1 MVVKIAKAQHDSKG
15 ELFMTQHPIP
25 VLASCVT
32 LACGA
37 LLAGC
42 ASHQM
47 PLSPGHLNEA
57 PRPAGAIPEPVQQSS
72 VLAAP
77 LPAAKAETYSVTVHK
92 VPVQS
97 LLFALA
103 RDAGMNV
110 DIHPQIEGSVTL
122 NALNQTLPQLLARI
136 SKQVDMRYEIDGKNL
151 LVLPDAPVWRNYK
164 VDYVNMARSTN
175 SSVNI
180 ATQIS
185 TAGGGSNAINPNGS
199 SQGSGSNGNNN
210 STTLVVNRSEN
221 NFWYSL
227 EKNIRDLLRETTL
240 NDPQVDP
247 LAQLNQQLTN
257 AQGNVQGQPGQ
268 PGQAQSPGGYAQ
280 APAGAGGQYAPGQ
293 QQGSATPAQPLDANG
308 MPLLKLANKGSPS
321 SVVVNVEGGLIAVR
335 ATGRQ
340 HEKIAEFLDVVL
352 HSAKRNEYQQGI
364 NWSRLTG
371 SLSLTQKQ
379 VGTSP
384 LSSGVTPGATP
395 GIFVLNYLKDSFS
408 TTIQLLESFGKVKV
422 LSSPKISVLNNQT
435 AMLKVVDNN
444 VFFTIKVTPAVISST
459 GTITTPATYESKLET
474 VPVGFVMSVT
484 PQISDSDEVTL
495 NVRPTITRIVGYVQD
510 PNPALATAS
519 VVSRVPVI
527 QARELESIMKVGNGQ
542 IAVMG
547 GLMQDSIDNAKDG
560 VPGLSSLPLV
570 GNLFTYRNETNSKT
584 ELVIFMRPVVVKD
597 ASIDGDYR
605 DYRYLLPG
613 QAPLNSQPYTEG
625 APAAV
630 QPQARA
636 LKKAERAKQNSL
648 PDEELEKPS
657 EAYDQVLALAPADAM
672 PPRPAP
678 AAAPPVSAAST
689 LSLEPL
695 G

>member
-1 MVVKIAKAQHDSKG
+1 MKK
-15 ELFMTQHPIP
+15 
-25 VLASCVT
+25 
-32 LACGA
+32 LACSLVPM
-37 LLAGC
+37 LLLGC
-42 ASHQM
+42 ATRALPPSSTHI
-47 PLSPGHLNEA
+47 SEA
-57 PRPAGAIPEPVQQSS
+57 PRAAGAIPEPVRQS
-72 VLAAP
+72 AM
-77 LPAAKAETYSVTVHK
+77 LPPPKPTAKVETYSVTVHK

-103 RDAGMNV
+103 RDAGLNV
-110 DIHPQIEGSVTL
+110 DVHPGVEGSVTL
-122 NALNQTLPQLLARI
+122 NALDQTLPQLLSRI
-136 SKQVDMRYEIDGKNL
+136 QRQVDMRYEINGTTL
-151 LVLPDAPVWRNYK
+151 TVLPDTPEWRNYK
-164 VDYVNMARSTN
+164 VDYVNIARSTN

-185 TAGGGSNAINPNGS
+185 TTGGGSSASNPVAAATTTGQGS
-199 SQGSGSNGNNN
+199 STGGGSFGGNSSTNNPSNN
-210 STTLVVNRSEN
+210 STTVVNNRSDN

-240 NDPQVDP
+240 NDVQTDP

-257 AQGNVQGQPGQ
+257 AQGNAQGQQTQAGQQGQQQNQGGNGQ
-268 PGQAQSPGGYAQ
+268 PQAAGGQYGAQ
-280 APAGAGGQYAPGQ
+280 APMQAGGQYAPPQ
-293 QQGSATPAQPLDANG
+293 QQGNAGASAGPALDANG
-308 MPLLKLANKGSPS
+308 LPLLKLANKGSPS

-352 HSAKRNEYQQGI
+352 HSAKRQVLIEATIIEVRLSNEYQQGI

-371 SLSLTQKQ
+371 SLQLRQQQ
-379 VGTSP
+379 VGTTP
-384 LSSGVTPGATP
+384 LPSGVTPGTTP

-435 AMLKVVDNN
+435 AMLKVVDNH

-519 VVSRVPVI
+519 VISRVPVI

-560 VPGLSSLPLV
+560 VPGLSSLPVL
-570 GNLFTYRNETNSKT
+570 GNLFSYRNEANSKT

-625 APAAV
+625 PPAAAA
-630 QPQARA
+630 QPQAR
-636 LKKAERAKQNSL
+636 LQGDF
-648 PDEELEKPS
+648 P
-657 EAYDQVLALAPADAM
+657 
-672 PPRPAP
+672 
-678 AAAPPVSAAST
+678 
-689 LSLEPL
+689 
-695 G
+695 

>member
-1 MVVKIAKAQHDSKG
+1 MLVKIIKAQHDSKG
-15 ELFMTQHPIP
+15 ELFMIQHPIP
-25 VLASCVT
+25 VLASWVA
-32 LACGA
+32 LACSA
-37 LLAGC
+37 MLAGC
-42 ASHQM
+42 AAHQT
-47 PLSPGHLNEA
+47 PLSPGHINA
-57 PRPAGAIPEPVQQSS
+57 PPRPAGAIPEPVQQSS
-72 VLAAP
+72 ALAAP
-77 LPAAKAETYSVTVHK
+77 LPAPKVETYSVTVHK

-103 RDAGMNV
+103 RDAGMNI

-122 NALNQTLPQLLARI
+122 NALNQTLPQLLSRI
-136 SKQVDMRYEIDGKNL
+136 GRQVDMRYEIDGKNL
-151 LVLPDAPVWRNYK
+151 TVLPDAPVWRNYK

-185 TAGGGSNAINPNGS
+185 TAGGGGGNSSNPVGNT
-199 SQGSGSNGNNN
+199 QGSGGNGNNN

-240 NDPQVDP
+240 NDVQVDP
-247 LAQLNQQLTN
+247 LAQLNQQLTSVPGQ
-257 AQGNVQGQPGQ
+257 QGQQGQPQNQ
-268 PGQAQSPGGYAQ
+268 PGNV
-280 APAGAGGQYAPGQ
+280 PASGAAGQFGTQPPMQNGGQNSGLYAPGQ
-293 QQGSATPAQPLDANG
+293 QVAGQNANPGQPLDANG

-340 HEKIAEFLDVVL
+340 HEKIAEFLDAVV
-352 HSAKRNEYQQGI
+352 HSAKRQVLIEATIIEVRLSNEYQQGI

-379 VGTSP
+379 VGTQA

-510 PNPALATAS
+510 PNPALASAN
-519 VVSRVPVI
+519 VQSRVPVI
-527 QARELESIMKVGNGQ
+527 QARELESIMKVSNGQ

-547 GLMQDSIDNAKDG
+547 GLMQDSIDNARDG

-570 GNLFTYRNETNSKT
+570 GNLFTYRNEASSKT

-613 QAPLNSQPYTEG
+613 QAPLNSQPYTDG
-625 APAAV
+625 PPAATA
-630 QPQARA
+630 QPQAR
-636 LKKAERAKQNSL
+636 LQGDF
-648 PDEELEKPS
+648 P
-657 EAYDQVLALAPADAM
+657 
-672 PPRPAP
+672 
-678 AAAPPVSAAST
+678 
-689 LSLEPL
+689 
-695 G
+695 

>member
-1 MVVKIAKAQHDSKG
+1 MGKIAKAQHDFTG
-15 ELFMTQHPIP
+15 ERCMNKPSLP

-32 LACGA
+32 AVCCT

-42 ASHQM
+42 AAPQL
-47 PLSPGHLNEA
+47 PLSASHVDEA
-57 PRPAGAIPEPVQQSS
+57 PRVAGAIPEPVRQSAALS
-72 VLAAP
+72 APTAAP
-77 LPAAKAETYSVTVHK
+77 KVETYSVTVHK

-110 DIHPQIEGSVTL
+110 DIHPDIAGNVTL
-122 NALNQTLPQLLARI
+122 NALNQTLPQLLSRI
-136 SKQVDMRYEIDGKNL
+136 GNQVDMRYEIDGKNL
-151 LVLPDAPVWRNYK
+151 LVMPDAPVWRNYK

-185 TAGGGSNAINPNGS
+185 TAGGGAGS
-199 SQGSGSNGNNN
+199 SGATSNSGSQGNGSNGNNN

-227 EKNIRDLLRETTL
+227 EKNIRDLLRDTTL
-240 NDPQVDP
+240 NDPLADP
-247 LAQLNQQLTN
+247 LAQLNQQLT
-257 AQGNVQGQPGQ
+257 ALQGQGQ
-268 PGQAQSPGGYAQ
+268 NQNQNQ
-280 APAGAGGQYAPGQ
+280 GQ
-293 QQGSATPAQPLDANG
+293 QQNQGQGVNQGGGMPYGGQNTAPVGQYGTQMPQVPQVSPNQASNANNNINNNNNAAQLDANG
-308 MPLLKLANKGSPS
+308 LPLLKLANKGGSS
-321 SVVVNVEGGLIAVR
+321 SVVVNTEGGLIAVR

-340 HEKIAEFLDVVL
+340 HEKIRAFLDLVTS
-352 HSAKRNEYQQGI
+352 SAKRQVLIEATIMEVRLNREYQQGI

-371 SLSLTQKQ
+371 SLRLNQGQ
-379 VGTSP
+379 VGNLALPSA
-384 LSSGVTPGATP
+384 VTPGATP

-484 PQISDSDEVTL
+484 PQISDSDVVTL

-510 PNPALATAS
+510 PNPALASAN
-519 VVSRVPVI
+519 VQSRVPVI
-527 QARELESIMKVGNGQ
+527 QARELESIMKVDSGQ

-547 GLMQDSIDNAKDG
+547 GLMQDSIDNTRDG
-560 VPGLSSLPLV
+560 VPGLSSLPVV
-570 GNLFTYRNETNSKT
+570 GNLFTYRNEASTKT

-597 ASIDGDYR
+597 ASIEGDFR
-605 DYRYLLPG
+605 DYRHLLPG
-613 QAPLNSQPYTEG
+613 QAPLNSQPYTET
-625 APAAV
+625 PV
-630 QPQARA
+630 ARGQG
-636 LKKAERAKQNSL
+636 EN
-648 PDEELEKPS
+648 P
-657 EAYDQVLALAPADAM
+657 
-672 PPRPAP
+672 
-678 AAAPPVSAAST
+678 
-689 LSLEPL
+689 
-695 G
+695 

>member
-1 MVVKIAKAQHDSKG
+1 MMGKIAKAQHDFTGDLCMNKPS
-15 ELFMTQHPIP
+15 LP

-32 LACGA
+32 AACCT

-42 ASHQM
+42 AAPQL
-47 PLSPGHLNEA
+47 PLSASHIDAA
-57 PRPAGAIPEPVQQSS
+57 PRVAGAIPEPVRQSAALS
-72 VLAAP
+72 APTAAP
-77 LPAAKAETYSVTVHK
+77 KVETYSVTVHK

-110 DIHPQIEGSVTL
+110 DFHPDIAGNVTL
-122 NALNQTLPQLLARI
+122 NALNQTLPQLLSRI
-136 SKQVDMRYEIDGKNL
+136 SNQVDMRYEIDGKNL
-151 LVLPDAPVWRNYK
+151 LVMPDAPVWRNYK

-185 TAGGGSNAINPNGS
+185 TAGGGAGSSGATPSNS
-199 SQGSGSNGNNN
+199 SQGNGSNGNNN

-227 EKNIRDLLRETTL
+227 EKNIRDLLRDTTL
-240 NDPQVDP
+240 NDPLADP
-247 LAQLNQQLTN
+247 LAQLNQQLT
-257 AQGNVQGQPGQ
+257 ALQGQ
-268 PGQAQSPGGYAQ
+268 GQAQGQQGNQNQGGNPAALPYGGQ
-280 APAGAGGQYAPGQ
+280 NGAPAGQYGTQMPQVPQNQAPN
-293 QQGSATPAQPLDANG
+293 ANTTANNNNNAVPLDANG
-308 MPLLKLANKGSPS
+308 LPLLKLANKGGSS
-321 SVVVNVEGGLIAVR
+321 SVVVNTEGGLIAVR

-340 HEKIAEFLDVVL
+340 HEKIREFLDLVTS
-352 HSAKRNEYQQGI
+352 SAKRQVLIEATIMEVRLNREYQQGI

-371 SLSLTQKQ
+371 SLRLNQGQ
-379 VGTSP
+379 VGNQALPSA
-384 LSSGVTPGATP
+384 VTPGATP

-484 PQISDSDEVTL
+484 PQISDSDVVTL

-510 PNPALATAS
+510 PNPALATAN
-519 VVSRVPVI
+519 VQSRVPVI
-527 QARELESIMKVGNGQ
+527 QARELESIMKVDSGQ

-547 GLMQDSIDNAKDG
+547 GLMQDSVDNTRDG

-570 GNLFTYRNETNSKT
+570 GNLFTYRNEASTKT

-597 ASIDGDYR
+597 ASIEGDFR

-613 QAPLNSQPYTEG
+613 QAPLNSQPYTET
-625 APAAV
+625 PV
-630 QPQARA
+630 ARGQG
-636 LKKAERAKQNSL
+636 EN
-648 PDEELEKPS
+648 P
-657 EAYDQVLALAPADAM
+657 
-672 PPRPAP
+672 
-678 AAAPPVSAAST
+678 
-689 LSLEPL
+689 
-695 G
+695 

>member
-1 MVVKIAKAQHDSKG
+1 MN
-15 ELFMTQHPIP
+15 QHPIP
-25 VLASCVT
+25 VLASWVT
-32 LACGA
+32 LACSA
-37 LLAGC
+37 MLAGC
-42 ASHQM
+42 ATHQT
-47 PLSPGHLNEA
+47 PLSPGHINA
-57 PRPAGAIPEPVQQSS
+57 PPLPAGAIPEPVQQSS
-72 VLAAP
+72 ALAAP
-77 LPAAKAETYSVTVHK
+77 LPAPKVETYSVTVHK

-103 RDAGMNV
+103 RDAGMNI

-122 NALNQTLPQLLARI
+122 NALNQTLPQLLSRI
-136 SKQVDMRYEIDGKNL
+136 GKQVDMRYEIDGKNL
-151 LVLPDAPVWRNYK
+151 TVLPDAPVWRNYK

-185 TAGGGSNAINPNGS
+185 TAGGGSNNASNPVGS
-199 SQGSGSNGNNN
+199 TQGSNGNNN

-240 NDPQVDP
+240 NDVQVDP
-247 LAQLNQQLTN
+247 LAQLNQQLTTVPGQ
-257 AQGNVQGQPGQ
+257 QGQQGQQGQPQ
-268 PGQAQSPGGYAQ
+268 NQAGNF
-280 APAGAGGQYAPGQ
+280 PANGATGQYGAQPPMQNGGPNGSQNAPGQ
-293 QQGSATPAQPLDANG
+293 QVPGQNAYSGQPLDANG
-308 MPLLKLANKGSPS
+308 MPLLKLANKGGPS

-340 HEKIAEFLDVVL
+340 HEKIAEFLDAVL
-352 HSAKRNEYQQGI
+352 HSAKRQVLIEATIIEVRLSNEYQQGI

-371 SLSLTQKQ
+371 SLQLRQGQ
-379 VGTSP
+379 VGTTV
-384 LSSGVTPGATP
+384 LSSGVTPNITP
-395 GIFVLNYLKDSFS
+395 GIFLLNYAKDSFA

-484 PQISDSDEVTL
+484 PQISESDEVTL

-510 PNPALATAS
+510 PNPALATAN
-519 VVSRVPVI
+519 VQSRVPVI

-547 GLMQDSIDNAKDG
+547 GLMQDSIDNARDG
-560 VPGLSSLPLV
+560 VPGLSSLPIV
-570 GNLFTYRNETNSKT
+570 GNLFTYRNEASSKT

-597 ASIDGDYR
+597 ASIEGDYR

-613 QAPLNSQPYTEG
+613 QAPLNSQPYTDG
-625 APAAV
+625 PPAPTV
-630 QPQARA
+630 QPQAR
-636 LKKAERAKQNSL
+636 LQGDF
-648 PDEELEKPS
+648 P
-657 EAYDQVLALAPADAM
+657 
-672 PPRPAP
+672 
-678 AAAPPVSAAST
+678 
-689 LSLEPL
+689 
-695 G
+695 